1 MNIGLDI
8 NGGDFAPEVNV
19 LGALRA
25 KKELPE
31 NAKIVLI
38 GNEPEAIKILK
49 REGVSPS
56 LFDFMHTEDA
66 IGMGEH
72 PVKAFMKKQNS
83 SIALGFKALA
93 TKKID
98 AFASTGNTG
107 AMLVGSMQT
116 IKAIP
121 GVIRPCISSVLPQL
135 DGSSSILLDVGT
147 NADCK
152 ADVLYQFGILGS
164 IFAKEIHAIDNPR
177 VSLLNI
183 GEEEEK
189 GNLLTKAS
197 YTMMKDSPNFNFQG
211 NIEGGDLF
219 NNSTDVIVCDGF
231 TGNVVLKEAE
241 ALYSLVKT
249 RGIKDEFFE
258 RFNYEDYGGTPILGV
273 NSNVLIG
280 HGKST
285 EAAVSKM
292 LTLAAKVVEAD
303 LPAKIEQKIREA
315 FI

>member
-8 NGGDFAPEVNV
+8 LGGDFAPEANV
-19 LGALRA
+19 LGALKA
-25 KKELPE
+25 KEELSD
-31 NAKIVLI
+31 NVTITLI
-38 GNEPEAIKILK
+38 GDQSQAIDILK

-56 LFDFMHTEDA
+56 LFDFIHTTDA

-93 TKKID
+93 EKKLD

-107 AMLVGSMQT
+107 AMLVGSMQSV
-116 IKAIP
+116 KAIP
-121 GVIRPCISSVLPQL
+121 GVIRPCISTILPQL
-135 DGSSSILLDVGT
+135 DGSNNILLDVGT

-164 IFAKEIHAIDNPR
+164 IFAQEVHGVQNPR

-189 GNLLTKAS
+189 GNLLTKAT
-197 YTMMKDSPNFNFQG
+197 YGMMKDSPNFNFCG

-219 NNSTDVIVCDGF
+219 SSATDVIVCDGF
-231 TGNVVLKEAE
+231 TGNVVLKQAE
-241 ALYSLVKT
+241 AFYSLVKN
-249 RGIKDEFFE
+249 RGINDEYFD

-273 NSNVLIG
+273 NSNVIIG
-280 HGKST
+280 HGKSNA
-285 EAAVSKM
+285 AAVSKM
-292 LTLAAKVVEAD
+292 LLLSSKVVAAE
-303 LPAKIEQKIREA
+303 LPAKIEKKIREA